1 MKVKPNRLGGLSK
14 ARQVRDFGI
23 AVGWRLHVEDTGG
36 TVIADTAALHLA
48 LATPPEHRLA
58 SWLCQPHLRDDP
70 APGLGARSDAGAIRP
85 PDAPGL
91 GVAPDEG
98 WLGEPWAVYG

>member
-1 MKVKPNRLGGLSK
+1 M
-14 ARQVRDFGI
+14 
-23 AVGWRLHVEDTGG
+23 HVEDTGG

-48 LATPPEHRLA
+48 LATPEEHRLA

-70 APGLGARSDAGAIRP
+70 APRQGARNDAGSIRL

-98 WLGEPWAVYG
+98 WLGEPWEVYD